1 MLLAQLAVENT
12 TYRFDKPFT
21 YIVPEA
27 LRAAVRPGVRVTVPF
42 GSGNRTRVAMV
53 LALQE
58 AEQPGSRLKAI
69 LKTLDD
75 EPLLSAEMLE
85 LVPWMKSRYYCTL
98 FEAVKLMIPAGIG
111 YKIVNRYRISAAFKD
126 YDRTLYGD
134 LEWQIIQQLSN
145 AKQGMTGAQLMAKLG
160 IDEKCDALCGL
171 LEKGIVIRENAASR
185 NMGDAT
191 SKMIC
196 AVPDF
201 SGTLSPKQQSAF
213 DTLCDVGTVSVREL
227 SYFTGVS
234 TAVIKALADK
244 GAAEIFEVE
253 RFRRPKLSA
262 AEQNAL
268 PKTLSPEQARVAQE
282 ILRECDAPEPS
293 VALLYGITG
302 SGKTAVFMHVIRHVL
317 DAGRGVI
324 VTVPEI
330 SLTPQTLAVFT
341 AAFGDTV
348 AVFHSGLS
356 MGESMDEWKRV
367 RSDQAKIVVGTRS
380 AVFAPVQNL
389 GLIVMDEEQESTY
402 KSESSPRY
410 HAREIAKFRTNY
422 NRAYCLLCSATPS
435 VESYY
440 MAKSGKYQYHELLN
454 RYGEAIVPDV
464 RLVDM
469 NSEDLY
475 RGKPLISMALAR
487 AVSENLEQ
495 GRQSILLLN
504 RRGYHTYAV
513 CRDCKTVVSCPNCSI
528 SLTYHAANNR
538 LMCHYCGHSE
548 PAYARC
554 RSCGGELTFSGGGT
568 QKAEDQL
575 REAFPEARILRIDTD
590 TTANKYALEKK
601 LAAFSAG
608 EYDIMVGTQMVAKGL
623 DFENVTLVGVL
634 SADQSLYSDDYRSNE
649 RTFDLLTQVVGRAGR
664 GRFRGTALIQT
675 HVPENPYLH
684 LAARQDYARFFE
696 TEIRFRRA
704 MLYPPFSDILQIGFV
719 GEKEETVRLA
729 AEEFSARLCE
739 TFSRDYPTLP
749 IRLLRASA
757 ASVSRMG
764 GKYRYK
770 IIMKYKNTK
779 QFREIIASL
788 IISFS
793 ADKRFS
799 AVTVYADPNPDTIL

>member
-356 MGESMDEWKRV
+356 MGERMDEWKRV

>member
-58 AEQPGSRLKAI
+58 AEQPDSRLKAI

-356 MGESMDEWKRV
+356 MGERMDEWKRV
-367 RSDQAKIVVGTRS
+367 RSGQAKIVVGTRS